1 MWLIQLHTVLRI
13 IKKYTIISAS
23 ALINRFIPPIRGII
37 LGIGYSWTKKYTVYD
52 GTPWNVSLF
61 KGHSTMWIADA
72 ETIKVSTFSFYF
84 EVCGSRQQFPKAV
97 QYYDVLLAFGP
108 NIISATDSDWK
119 RFRRISA
126 TAFSEKNNELV
137 WKCTNNILQKTVI
150 ELWKDQSATHVLIQ
164 NLTHKISL
172 SVMATAAFSIDI
184 DKISNKSHSIN
195 FQDTLHIVANNMWV
209 KIGLPR
215 WVLENHP
222 RYIAINKA
230 FNDMNIYMT
239 DMISK
244 KQYNNTELSN
254 DLFALLLARNQDSE
268 IDAQILLTDAELRDI
283 QEELFREIE
292 TVVGS
297 SEFSYHHISEVPLA
311 MAILYETLRLY
322 PPVNVIPKCSMGDT
336 VVTVTSS
343 NGSCHPIPI
352 PKGTDVYIDIV
363 GLHYNSDYW
372 VQPDTFAPK
381 RLLGNWSRDAFLPY
395 GLGSH
400 ACLGRRFFEIEALTT
415 MILIIKNYRVVGSE
429 KHRPSSSNITGIHA
443 KNILT
448 LVPNSPAKL
457 IPVVFQPR
465 KLELP

>member
-1 MWLIQLHTVLRI
+1 
-13 IKKYTIISAS
+13 
-23 ALINRFIPPIRGII
+23 FIPPIRGII
-37 LGIGYSWTKKYTVYD
+37 LGIDYSWTKKYT
-52 GTPWNVSLF
+52 GTYTFGVSLF
-61 KGHSTMWIADA
+61 SNHSAMWIADV
-72 ETIKVSTFSFYF
+72 ETIK
-84 EVCGSRQQFPKAV
+84 EVCSSRQRFPKAV

-137 WKCTNNILQKTVI
+137 WKCTNDILQKTVI

-164 NLTHKISL
+164 NLTHKVRL
-172 SVMATAAFSIDI
+172 SIAFGIDI
-184 DKISNKSHSIN
+184 AEISNKSHSIN

-209 KIGLPR
+209 KIGFPR

-222 RYIAINKA
+222 RYCAINKA

-244 KQYNNTELSN
+244 KQYNKTELSN
-254 DLFALLLARNQDSE
+254 DLFALLLACNQDSE
-268 IDAQILLTDAELRDI
+268 IDAQNLLTDAELRGNMFIFLLAGHEGSAHTLSFLFTLLSLHQDI
-283 QEELFREIE
+283 QEELFQEIE

-297 SEFSYHHISEVPLA
+297 REFSYHHISEVPLA

-322 PPVNVIPKCSMGDT
+322 PPVNVIPKCSMADT

-343 NGSCHPIPI
+343 NGSRHPVPV

-363 GLHYNSDYW
+363 GLHYNSHYW

-381 RLLGNWSRDAFLPY
+381 RFLGDWSRDAFLPY
-395 GLGSH
+395 GLGMVR

-429 KHRPSSSNITGIHA
+429 KHRPSSLNITGIHA

-448 LVPNSPAKL
+448 LA
-457 IPVVFQPR
+457 
-465 KLELP
+465 